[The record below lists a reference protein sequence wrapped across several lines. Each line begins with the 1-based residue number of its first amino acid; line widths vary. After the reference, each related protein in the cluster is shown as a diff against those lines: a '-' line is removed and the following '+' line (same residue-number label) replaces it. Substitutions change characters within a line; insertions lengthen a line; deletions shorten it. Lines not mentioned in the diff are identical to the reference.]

1 MDGERFRELF
11 LVVIDGKDPW
21 AWPAFTAGLVPK
33 NRLHHHFGKRVG
45 FQLLTLPPLGEACL
59 MIIRLR
65 RVNKNSQGVEVVFKL
80 DRLVFSVFG
89 GLLPTKSCLSS
100 LCSE

>member
-21 AWPAFTAGLVPK
+21 AWPAFTAGLVLK

-45 FQLLTLPPLGEACL
+45 FQLLTLLPLGEAC
-59 MIIRLR
+59 
-65 RVNKNSQGVEVVFKL
+65 
-80 DRLVFSVFG
+80 
-89 GLLPTKSCLSS
+89 
-100 LCSE
+100 

>member
-1 MDGERFRELF
+1 MDRERFREQL
-11 LVVIDGKDPW
+11 LVIMEGKDHW

-59 MIIRLR
+59 R
-65 RVNKNSQGVEVVFKL
+65 RIYHFDGS
-80 DRLVFSVFG
+80 DRALGRAPSDRQ
-89 GLLPTKSCLSS
+89 TR
-100 LCSE
+100 